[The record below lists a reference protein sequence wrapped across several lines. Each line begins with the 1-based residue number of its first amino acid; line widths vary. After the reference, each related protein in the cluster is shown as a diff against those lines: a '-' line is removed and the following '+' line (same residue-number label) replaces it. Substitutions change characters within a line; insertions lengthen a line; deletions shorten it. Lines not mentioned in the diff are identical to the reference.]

1 LYFGFS
7 IGLSCQADEYKIPAQ
22 QQAVNVLMPLL
33 ACSFE
38 MSGSV
43 PTIEMKE
50 IVRSHCWHPQQN
62 ILCCEPDL
70 IALLVRGAFLFH

>member
-43 PTIEMKE
+43 QTIEMKILSVL
-50 IVRSHCWHPQQN
+50 IVGIHNKTFYVASRIS
-62 ILCCEPDL
+62 
-70 IALLVRGAFLFH
+70 